1 MKPYPS
7 FRTVPRYYLSLN
19 ISETVK
25 DTAIDAVEDE
35 QETIPWLLRGNIFND
50 IKNLDFKV
58 TTLFNVK

>member
-7 FRTVPRYYLSLN
+7 FPTVPRYYLSLN

-35 QETIPWLLRGNIFND
+35 
-50 IKNLDFKV
+50 
-58 TTLFNVK
+58 